1 MEKLSDRGLLTV
13 ILAVLFTSSIT
24 VQFVNHLLDFL
35 VTL

>member
-13 ILAVLFTSSIT
+13 ILAVLFTSSMA